1 MVKVVFKL
9 ILLLSLKLKE
19 FDRDF
24 VMVVF
29 FFIELK
35 LLLFGGFCRIIMGN
49 FICLFLLILMIMLLF
64 GSGEELI
71 IIIGMVCLVSKFFW
85 LEKYCMFIFFWY
97 GEIRFGVFLINLCC
111 LKLLVDGWKE
121 SVLREFLSVVLLLI
135 IR

>member
-1 MVKVVFKL
+1 
-9 ILLLSLKLKE
+9 
-19 FDRDF
+19 
-24 VMVVF
+24 
-29 FFIELK
+29 
-35 LLLFGGFCRIIMGN
+35 MGN